1 MATNGDDEDDD
12 NIVRIKPWEPNAFT
26 LIEMP
31 GAKKAQKSSEWAF
44 LSRAFCCADLAMGST
59 GAQAGLSGPVF
70 KGVTLYCSN
79 TIIYPVTDMA
89 REAFAPHCDVTI

>member
-31 GAKKAQKSSEWAF
+31 GVIDE
-44 LSRAFCCADLAMGST
+44 ADL
-59 GAQAGLSGPVF
+59 V
-70 KGVTLYCSN
+70 V
-79 TIIYPVTDMA
+79 YPS
-89 REAFAPHCDVTI
+89 